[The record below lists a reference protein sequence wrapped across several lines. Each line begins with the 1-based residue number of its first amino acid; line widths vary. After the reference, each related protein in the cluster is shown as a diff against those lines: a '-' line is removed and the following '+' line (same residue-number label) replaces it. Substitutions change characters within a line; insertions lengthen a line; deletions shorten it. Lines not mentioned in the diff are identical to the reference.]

1 MCRELVFYRAGS
13 VRGEHSHWS
22 HETWWTRDW
31 PFSYSLSDWLA
42 TWLPSHPRRRE
53 LLSGKGVGGRFC
65 WAVLLSHFICGQGF
79 NKVQKRW
86 GWEVEVFVPEVA
98 DCEFH
103 EN

>member
-1 MCRELVFYRAGS
+1 LVGYLVAVSSTPKRVVVGQ
-13 VRGEHSHWS
+13 G
-22 HETWWTRDW
+22 
-31 PFSYSLSDWLA
+31 
-42 TWLPSHPRRRE
+42 
-53 LLSGKGVGGRFC
+53 GGRE
-65 WAVLLSHFICGQGF
+65 VLLSHFICGQGF